1 MESQPS
7 ILGTVCQLSYT
18 NAALFEELAV
28 LEDGRNHLDRRFES
42 DLSALNK
49 TISELGP
56 VMDVLLLEKPPVSR
70 LYQSIQRYPLR
81 GFATNTNPFSKL
93 AT

>member
-1 MESQPS
+1 MESQSS
-7 ILGTVCQLSYT
+7 ISGTVCQLSHT
-18 NAALFEELAV
+18 NADLFQELAA

-56 VMDVLLLEKPPVSR
+56 VIDVLLLEKPPVSR
-70 LYQSIQRYPLR
+70 LYQSIQHYP
-81 GFATNTNPFSKL
+81 
-93 AT
+93 

>member
-7 ILGTVCQLSYT
+7 IFGTVCQLSHT
-18 NAALFEELAV
+18 NADLFKELAA
-28 LEDGRNHLDRRFES
+28 LEDGRNHLDRRFKSE
-42 DLSALNK
+42 LSALNT

-56 VMDVLLLEKPPVSR
+56 VIDVLLLEKPPVSR
-70 LYQSIQRYPLR
+70 LINISNITPYTVSPLIL
-81 GFATNTNPFSKL
+81 TLSKL